1 MTLAF
6 SQDVDLRARAAA
18 SPAYLPRSLW
28 MPAPF
33 MLPAAVAGLSVLLG
47 GAPVL
52 TDLAFVALTVIC
64 GVLLISEL
72 VQFPRRF
79 GVGGCVLFG
88 GVLLWFCYDYGAHWL
103 GVDFS
108 NPNVEVSPLTVARS
122 AFCHCLFVCMMAV
135 GLLLPWGR
143 AIVRMFQLVP
153 EPATKDFYLW
163 VLLGLFAV
171 GVVPYFLFTAEPF
184 YLAIWLEMTGGRAGG
199 ATWSVGRTGN
209 VNTSWGGYIAVL
221 TQLGQIG
228 GQLAVFYAVLVA
240 RENWKRLI
248 GWCVWLFWVF
258 IAFGSGSRGALVFM
272 ALPAVALLYLKHQAL
287 AAAIFGRFS
296 SRAYV
301 VTGALLLFMLF
312 AVQFQ
317 AYFRASSYAGADVR
331 DVSITHL
338 RGTSMFSEGLLGYEL
353 IPREVDFFYN
363 SLPGESLVR
372 PMPQTLYQFLIGPIP
387 RALWK
392 SKPIDPVWQWY
403 NATVTGSED
412 GSVGTTV
419 AQGLVGSFYFRY
431 GLIGVIQGGLLMGW
445 LMILGE
451 RALQQAR
458 GRPIVILLSLGFLT
472 WIFRCYRDLNFH
484 GLYPLIIG
492 AVGLWVCIQIH
503 RSVTNAGPRTS

>member
-1 MTLAF
+1 MTLAVSHI
-6 SQDVDLRARAAA
+6 SQMRDTTQARAGF
-18 SPAYLPRSLW
+18 LPRSPW

-33 MLPAAVAGLSVLLG
+33 LLPAAVTGLSVLLG
-47 GAPVL
+47 GQPVL
-52 TDLAFVALTVIC
+52 TDLGLLALTAIC
-64 GVLLISEL
+64 GVLLINEL
-72 VQFPRRF
+72 VHFPRRF

-88 GVLLWFCYDYGAHWL
+88 GVLLWFCYDYGMHWV
-103 GVDFS
+103 GADFD
-108 NPNVEVSPLTVARS
+108 NPNIDIAAQTVARS
-122 AFCHCLFVCMMAV
+122 AFCHCLFVLMMAV
-135 GLLLPWGR
+135 GLLLPWGKS
-143 AIVRMFQLVP
+143 AVRLFQLIP
-153 EPATKDFYLW
+153 EPSNNNFYLF
-163 VLLGLFAV
+163 VVCGLFGV
-171 GVVPYFLFTAEPF
+171 GLLPYLLFTAEPF
-184 YLAIWLEMTGGRAGG
+184 HIAIWKEFTGGRTGG
-199 ATWSVGRTGN
+199 ATWSAGRTGN

-228 GQLAVFYAVLVA
+228 GQLGVFYAVLVA
-240 RENWKRLI
+240 HDNWKKAI
-248 GWCVWLFWVF
+248 GWGAWLFFVL

-287 AAAIFGRFS
+287 ASAIFGRFS
-296 SRAYV
+296 QRAYL
-301 VTGALLLFMLF
+301 VTGALLVFLLF

-363 SLPGESLVR
+363 RIPGEALVR
-372 PMPQTLYQFLIGPIP
+372 PIPQTLYTFLIGPIP
-387 RALWK
+387 RVIWK
-392 SKPIDPVWQWY
+392 SKPIDPVWSWY
-403 NATVTGSED
+403 NAAVTGSED

-431 GLIGVIQGGLLMGW
+431 GLIGVIQGGLLMGF
-445 LMILGE
+445 LMIIGE
-451 RALQQAR
+451 RALQNAA

-492 AVGLWVCIQIH
+492 AVGLWVAIHIH
-503 RSVTNAGPRTS
+503 RSLSPPGRPAS